1 MKLLTK
7 TSLNFISVSV
17 FFFLI
22 GSIVMYFSVLNI
34 IQNDLEDRL
43 LLEKK
48 ELIDK
53 LDFYHLNDLSSN
65 LVIVKKI
72 QNDISP
78 SFSDSVAASLAS

>member
-43 LLEKK
+43 LQEKE

-53 LDFYHLNDLSSN
+53 LDFYHIKDLSSN
-65 LVIVKKI
+65 LVIVK
-72 QNDISP
+72 DTE
-78 SFSDSVAASLAS
+78 